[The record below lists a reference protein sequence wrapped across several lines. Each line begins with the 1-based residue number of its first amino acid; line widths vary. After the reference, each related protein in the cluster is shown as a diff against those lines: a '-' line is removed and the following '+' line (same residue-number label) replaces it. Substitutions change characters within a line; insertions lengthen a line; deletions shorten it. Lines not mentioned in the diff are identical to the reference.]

1 MGAIRTK
8 RVTKT
13 YKLGDTVIGGKPN
26 GKPVDT
32 VEVEFVTEG
41 ETLTLTKA
49 DFNQDIWDGMA
60 LYGGSYMISSDY
72 EEALARLERLMEG
85 HWASEQGKSGPR
97 TGNIVEAVKRA
108 KQATGQSFDAEAF
121 KSRLVAMEDA
131 ERSTLVNQVLAIPE
145 VQKEFNKIESEQL
158 AARQAKRAALEASP
172 NFSLAQL

>member
-8 RVTKT
+8 RVNKT
-13 YKLGDTVIGGKPN
+13 YYNGDTAIGGKPN
-26 GKPVDT
+26 GKPVDR

-41 ETLTLTKA
+41 ETLTLSKS
-49 DFNQDIWDGMA
+49 DFNEDIWNGMA

-72 EEALARLERLMEG
+72 DEALARLERLQEG

-108 KQATGQSFDAEAF
+108 KAASGQTFDADAF
-121 KSRLVAMEDA
+121 KSRLVALEDS
-131 ERSTLVNQVLAIPE
+131 ERSVLVNSVLAIKE
-145 VQKEFNKIESEQL
+145 VQTEFNKLEREQL
-158 AARQAKRAALEASP
+158 EARQAKRAALEASP